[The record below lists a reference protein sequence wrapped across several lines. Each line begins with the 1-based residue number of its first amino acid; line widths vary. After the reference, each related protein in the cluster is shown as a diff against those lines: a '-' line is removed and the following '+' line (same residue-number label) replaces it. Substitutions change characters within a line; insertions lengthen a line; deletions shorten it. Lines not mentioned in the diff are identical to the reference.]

1 MASSKTYYKRRIG
14 TDTYETLKVSKYN
27 ADLFYGSE
35 NDCYVFN
42 YWNGSVADS
51 GRLLEQCNQ
60 SSANNQHGYAPL
72 FTMSGIIEFLPQGF
86 AFGKSGKVII
96 TKGVYRVL
104 FSRLGTAGNLF
115 NDFDATLSDTCGK
128 DFGYK
133 TIKEAIHAARCA
145 MVNHFAAVRG
155 VYNADFLLKPFVKPV
170 PTELVMDWQMDCD
183 ALAIHNA
190 SKTVPTELVAAVA
203 QVDAA
208 LATTPVDLEKFKA
221 AAQRLQMDCDA
232 LTAIHN
238 ASKPCG
244 TTIAILSKESMSGDA
259 NAVLPNAT
267 WEDLK
272 KLEFVH
278 YQDCCDKLRQDAAK
292 EIEDVKKRLQVRLN
306 QEQEHH
312 WRVVDQV
319 CDCSKTVE
327 DRLTYLQNLYGRNA
341 TIVGKRLDVYT

>member
-1 MASSKTYYKRRIG
+1 MATSNTYYKRRIG

-35 NDCYVFN
+35 NECYVFN
-42 YWNGSVADS
+42 YWNGSCADS

-60 SSANNQHGYAPL
+60 SSANNQQGYAPL

-86 AFGKSGKVII
+86 AFGKSGKTIK

-133 TIKEAIHAARCA
+133 TIKEAIHEARCA

-170 PTELVMDWQMDCD
+170 PAEL
-183 ALAIHNA
+183 
-190 SKTVPTELVAAVA
+190 EAAVA

-208 LATTPVDLEKFKA
+208 LATTPIDLDKFKA

-238 ASKPCG
+238 ASKPFATQVSALVPC
-244 TTIAILSKESMSGDA
+244 TNTVLSKSASAAVDKASAEIKAS

-267 WEDLK
+267 YEDLK
-272 KLEFVH
+272 KLEFNH
-278 YQDCCDKLRQDAAK
+278 YQDCCDKLRQDAAE
-292 EIEDVKKRLQVRLN
+292 EIKGIERRLQVKLNRQQEIHWQVNDSMADRRKTIKERLDVL
-306 QEQEHH
+306 E
-312 WRVVDQV
+312 
-319 CDCSKTVE
+319 
-327 DRLTYLQNLYGRNA
+327 YLYS
-341 TIVGKRLDVYT
+341 GKFEILGKNLDVYT